1 MRETFP
7 IQRTLGDIDIAD
19 IKINLR
25 SRDDIPLILLG
36 LQHIYCTPELREK
49 VFAILQDILPTTVV
63 DGATQ
68 PVSAEL
74 GCPGMNQWTILV
86 LGCLRLCLNADFDR
100 LHELANQHR
109 TLRLMLG
116 IADWDDKTF
125 ALQTLKDN
133 LALFTP
139 ALLARINQAV
149 VEAGYTLL
157 GKKNSP
163 APAAGRCDSF
173 VVETDVH
180 YPTDITL
187 LYDALRVLMSLCA
200 QFSDS
205 YGLKGWR
212 QFKSSLKKLKKALC
226 IIQKLKHS
234 TAKDETKKQAKAE
247 QIAKAHQTFL
257 DLSAATLQRVQASL
271 AELATEHG
279 VCDLLLAR
287 SKAFVAHAQRQIAQ
301 IERRVLKGETIPH
314 AEKVF
319 SLFEPHTE
327 WIVKGKAGV
336 PMELGLRVAVVES
349 REGFILHHQV
359 MEQQTDDQ
367 IAVSI
372 VKDTQVLFPSFK
384 ACSFDKGFHS
394 PANQADLKT
403 LLDQVTLPKKGKW
416 SAADA
421 ARESSDDFVAARK
434 AHSAVES
441 GINALEVHGLDKCLD
456 HGIDG
461 FKRYVALAVL
471 SRNIQKIGQIKR
483 HAERERLARE
493 RERLRRR
500 QRQQKL
506 AA

>member
-7 IQRTLGDIDIAD
+7 TQRTIGQIDIAD
-19 IKINLR
+19 IKIDVR

-36 LQHIYCTPELREK
+36 LQHVYCTDALREK
-49 VFAILQDILPTTVV
+49 VFEIIKEILPIQIV
-63 DGATQ
+63 DGEAKA
-68 PVSAEL
+68 VSAVL

-116 IADWDDKTF
+116 ITDWDEKTF
-125 ALQTLKDN
+125 SLQTLKDN
-133 LALFTP
+133 LRLFTP
-139 ALLARINQAV
+139 EILARINQAV
-149 VEAGYTLL
+149 VEAGYGLL
-157 GKKNSP
+157 GKKNTP
-163 APAAGRCDSF
+163 APVAGRCDSF

-180 YPTDITL
+180 FPTDINL
-187 LYDALRVLMSLCA
+187 LFDALRVLLRICA
-200 QFSDS
+200 QLSGQFE
-205 YGLKGWR
+205 LKGWR
-212 QFKSSLKKLKKALC
+212 QFKSGLKKLKKALR

-234 TAKDETKKQAKAE
+234 TSKDGAKREAKTE
-247 QIAKAHQTFL
+247 QIAKAHQTFI
-257 DLSAATLQRVQASL
+257 DLSAAYLKRAEETLAQLTTAHHVSELQL
-271 AELATEHG
+271 AKPKQ
-279 VCDLLLAR
+279 
-287 SKAFVAHAQRQIAQ
+287 SVAHAKRQIDQ
-301 IERRVLKGETIPH
+301 IERRVMKGETLPH
-314 AEKVF
+314 DEKVF

-327 WIVKGKAGV
+327 WISKGKAGV
-336 PMELGLRVAVVES
+336 PVELGVRVAVVES

-359 MEQQTDDQ
+359 MEKTTDDK
-367 IAVSI
+367 IAVAI
-372 VKDTQVLFPSFK
+372 VKETQAQFPTFK

-394 PANQADLKT
+394 PANQTELKA
-403 LLDQVTLPKKGKW
+403 LLDQVTLPKKGKL
-416 SAADA
+416 SLKEQERETDDA
-421 ARESSDDFVAARK
+421 FVAARK

-441 GINALEVHGLDKCLD
+441 GINALEVHGLDVCLD

-483 HAERERLARE
+483 DAERERLSRE
-493 RERLRRR
+493 RERLR

>member
-19 IKINLR
+19 IYIDVR

-36 LQHIYCTPELREK
+36 LQHLYCTPALRES
-49 VFAILQDILPTTVV
+49 VFAILKDILPTTIV
-63 DGATQ
+63 DGAAQ

-100 LHELANQHR
+100 IHELANQHR

-139 ALLARINQAV
+139 TLLARINQEV
-149 VEAGYTLL
+149 VGAGYALL
-157 GKKNSP
+157 GKKNTP

-187 LYDALRVLMSLCA
+187 LYDALRVLLCLCA
-200 QFSDS
+200 QFSES

-212 QFKSSLKKLKKALC
+212 QFKSGLKKLKKALRL
-226 IIQKLKHS
+226 IQKLKHS

-247 QIAKAHQTFL
+247 QIAQAHRTFI
-257 DLSAATLQRVQASL
+257 DLSVATLQRVQASL

-287 SKAFVAHAQRQIAQ
+287 PKAFVAHAQRQIEQ
-301 IERRVLKGETIPH
+301 IERRVLKGESIPH

-319 SLFEPHTE
+319 SLFQPHTE

-367 IAVSI
+367 IALSI

-403 LLDQVTLPKKGKW
+403 LLDHVTLPKKGKW

-421 ARESSDDFVAARK
+421 VRETSDNFIAARK

-471 SRNIQKIGQIKR
+471 SRNLQKIGQIKR
-483 HAERERLARE
+483 NAERERLARE
-493 RERLRRR
+493 RERSNPRR
-500 QRQQKL
+500 QKL